1 MLLIEMLKDVML
13 FLTSFNLRN
22 SNIMRNFASANQK
35 KPRGNQAT
43 KQDPPKPLKLL
54 CYGRENF

>member
-22 SNIMRNFASANQK
+22 SNIMRNFASAKQK

-43 KQDPPKPLKLL
+43 KQDPQN
-54 CYGRENF
+54 R

>member
-43 KQDPPKPLKLL
+43 KQDPQN
-54 CYGRENF
+54 R

>member
-1 MLLIEMLKDVML
+1 MLKDVML

-22 SNIMRNFASANQK
+22 SIIMRNFASAIQK

-43 KQDPPKPLKLL
+43 KQDPQN
-54 CYGRENF
+54 R